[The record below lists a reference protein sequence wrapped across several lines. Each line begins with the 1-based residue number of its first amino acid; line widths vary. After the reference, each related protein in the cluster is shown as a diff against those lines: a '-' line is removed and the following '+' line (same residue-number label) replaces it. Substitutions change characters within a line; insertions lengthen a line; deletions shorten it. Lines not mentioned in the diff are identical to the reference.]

1 MSKLQNMLNIVCWI
15 LVIGC
20 PIIIGLKFYL
30 HVKYQDSL
38 EKIMENYKG
47 YESNYM
53 SGTVTLFLFFLMSLI
68 YLIA

>member
-15 LVIGC
+15 LVFGC
-20 PIIIGLKFYL
+20 PIIIGIKVYL

-38 EKIMENYKG
+38 EKIRDNFNGLEG
-47 YESNYM
+47 NYM

>member
-1 MSKLQNMLNIVCWI
+1 MSKLQNMLNIGCWI

-20 PIIIGLKFYL
+20 PIIIGLKLYL

-38 EKIMENYKG
+38 EKIRDNFNGFEGNYL
-47 YESNYM
+47 
-53 SGTVTLFLFFLMSLI
+53 SGIVTLFLFFLMSLI